1 MCCHENC
8 TNNCRIPI
16 DTPAVIP
23 ATSLPALAQSLQQGP
38 LQLNSEIL
46 SSLMG
51 VDAAKLLGSVAV
63 TSSQSTATS
72 TSATPQSQGQQQ
84 SLFPC
89 VVCYPGSS
97 NVSLVW
103 LPIDP
108 SVAAA
113 AALGQAGFPPGTT
126 SPKLPPS
133 TTTPSSPLP
142 AAQALSTPSVTAA
155 TALSTPTPTSSSVDA
170 ATATSSAGQLP
181 TNLSAAI
188 THSYLQLL
196 QQLQQQQQLTAQA
209 TPVKTDAPTDSTSL
223 LPPASSLFPLPPIS
237 FSTSSAD
244 ILTQAVSGSIP
255 ATSNSGPMITSATC
269 SLPFSLSPRIT
280 IGTMTGNTQSPST
293 PHSSG
298 GK

>member
-103 LPIDP
+103 LPIDQRCCRCCP
-108 SVAAA
+108 RSSWISSRHN
-113 AALGQAGFPPGTT
+113 QPKTT
-126 SPKLPPS
+126 SIHYYS
-133 TTTPSSPLP
+133 I
-142 AAQALSTPSVTAA
+142 V
-155 TALSTPTPTSSSVDA
+155 SSSCC
-170 ATATSSAGQLP
+170 
-181 TNLSAAI
+181 
-188 THSYLQLL
+188 
-196 QQLQQQQQLTAQA
+196 
-209 TPVKTDAPTDSTSL
+209 
-223 LPPASSLFPLPPIS
+223 
-237 FSTSSAD
+237 
-244 ILTQAVSGSIP
+244 SG
-255 ATSNSGPMITSATC
+255 TVYT
-269 SLPFSLSPRIT
+269 
-280 IGTMTGNTQSPST
+280 
-293 PHSSG
+293 
-298 GK
+298 